1 MEKRRYCATK
11 LVGKLRGPARL
22 LATSWTTME
31 FDHVNGAREFL
42 QRLAASPLV
51 RQTLPNAAA
60 ICQQYFGFR
69 RDAGEAMNSFLVREA
84 LGYSEFVETLLLLHE
99 DKLGIKQH
107 EKTFDLPEEQPAD
120 YYQYDYDDWWGDQW
134 WSEEPALEQPDE
146 SSQAA
151 ETAAAPART
160 EAGDGSLGASLH
172 RRMQTPSASSQRRGS
187 QGVDGPP
194 PGFEPLD
201 EFSMADSFVL
211 GVLRGFR
218 LLQAAGLNA
227 EEKRDILSATKGNL
241 EFEVVTQALQ
251 TLWDEQFLGRRSVF
265 LELFPGGVLQRS
277 WRARLQ

>member
-1 MEKRRYCATK
+1 MKISWASNSMR
-11 LVGKLRGPARL
+11 RL
-22 LATSWTTME
+22 LTFLKNNRLTTI
-31 FDHVNGAREFL
+31 R
-42 QRLAASPLV
+42 
-51 RQTLPNAAA
+51 
-60 ICQQYFGFR
+60 
-69 RDAGEAMNSFLVREA
+69 
-84 LGYSEFVETLLLLHE
+84 
-99 DKLGIKQH
+99 
-107 EKTFDLPEEQPAD
+107 
-120 YYQYDYDDWWGDQW
+120 

-160 EAGDGSLGASLH
+160 EAGDGSLGASPH
-172 RRMQTPSASSQRRGS
+172 GRMQTPSPSSQRHGS

-241 EFEVVTQALQ
+241 EFEVVTQAFQ
-251 TLWDEQFLGRRSVF
+251 TLWDEQFLGWSSTSYRPSSSNYFQESFNVLEEPDYNDWWPSDGYDSYWTEAGYSDQPWEDDCWGEEHDLHHQQLACCSTLTAGRS
-265 LELFPGGVLQRS
+265 G
-277 WRARLQ
+277 